1 MNTRKEGMAI
11 KEEIYRYIVKY
22 IEKHVYAPNIKEI
35 ADEMSISAK
44 TVKKHMDELV
54 ADGILET
61 DAEPGAQRAFR
72 IKNTKVIKKG
82 EKK

>member
-1 MNTRKEGMAI
+1 MYCRREGTAI
-11 KEEIYRYIVKY
+11 KEEIYRYIARY
-22 IEKHVYAPNIKEI
+22 ISKHVYPLSYKEI
-35 ADEMSISAK
+35 ADELSISAK

>member
-1 MNTRKEGMAI
+1 MYFRKESTALR
-11 KEEIYRYIVKY
+11 EEVYRYIARY
-22 IEKHVYAPNIKEI
+22 ISEHVYPPSYKEI
-35 ADEMSISAK
+35 AAELSISAT

-72 IKNTKVIKKG
+72 IRNTKVVKKG

>member
-1 MNTRKEGMAI
+1 MNTKKEGMAI

-22 IEKHVYAPNIKEI
+22 IEKHVYPPNTKEI
-35 ADEMSISAK
+35 ADDLSISTK
-44 TVKKHMDELV
+44 TVKKHMDEFFN
-54 ADGILET
+54 DGIFET

>member
-1 MNTRKEGMAI
+1 MYCRKEGTAI
-11 KEEIYRYIVKY
+11 KKEIYRYIARY
-22 IEKHVYAPNIKEI
+22 ISKHVYQPSYKEI
-35 ADEMSISAK
+35 ADELSISAK
-44 TVKKHMDELV
+44 TVKKHLDELV

>member
-1 MNTRKEGMAI
+1 MNTKKDGMAI

-22 IEKHVYAPNIKEI
+22 IEKHVYPQNTKEI
-35 ADEMSISAK
+35 ADDLSISTK
-44 TVKKHMDELV
+44 TVKKHMDEFFN
-54 ADGILET
+54 DGIFET

-72 IKNTKVIKKG
+72 IKNTKVVKKE

>member
-1 MNTRKEGMAI
+1 MNTKKEGMAI

-22 IEKHVYAPNIKEI
+22 IEKHVYPPNTKEI
-35 ADEMSISAK
+35 ADGLSISTK
-44 TVKKHMDELV
+44 TVKRYMDEFLN
-54 ADGILET
+54 DGIFET

-72 IKNTKVIKKG
+72 IRNTKVVKKG